1 MAKAGRRERGRQQS
15 TRERLIAAAARLFQE
30 RGYAGVG
37 LSEVLAAAGAPK
49 GSLYH
54 HFPEGKAQ
62 LAAAALEAAGANLE
76 ASLHHARAVGGDAA
90 GMIEG
95 YGDLLAGWLEGSGFT
110 RGCPIA
116 TVALEQAG
124 EDGVLSDVVRTVFAR
139 WRAALSSAIA
149 EQGVSAGRAERLADL
164 ALASVEG
171 ALILA
176 RAERN
181 AEPVRVIAGEIAR
194 MVRAEARA

>member
-1 MAKAGRRERGRQQS
+1 MAKTGRRERGREQS
-15 TRERLIAAAARLFQE
+15 ARARLIAAAARLFQE

-37 LSEVLAAAGAPK
+37 LSEILAAAGAPK

-62 LAAAALEAAGANLE
+62 LAAAALEAAGASLE

-116 TVALEQAG
+116 TVALEQSG

-139 WRAALSSAIA
+139 WRAALSGAIA

-194 MVRAEARA
+194 MVRVEARA